1 MGVASSKH
9 FVHRMLRNLL
19 LSLLVHHSIK
29 QQQKKRGLSKRI
41 VVARRRR
48 LAGLTPPVKKIRLA
62 RRRFFLDPISGD
74 RRPMTPKLSNWWVGY
89 IQDPHPECCLRSKS
103 FQLRFRLPYE
113 EFVKLLKTMQEDD
126 DRSNVY
132 FRRWKTVEL
141 ETNGGHRRPPPR
153 KVSPIELLLLGTL
166 RYLGRG
172 WTFDDLEESTYI
184 SRDVHRC
191 FFHKFCAWGAKVLYP
206 MHVKVP
212 KTLQDLRVKVPK
224 TLQDLR
230 ACEKEYSAAGF
241 PGCVG
246 STDATHIPLEK
257 LSIGLR
263 QGHLGYKM
271 SSTARTYNLTINH
284 RRQILHSTTGHPGRW
299 NDKTLVRFDSFMSE
313 LRNGA
318 FDSTMSF
325 ELKTNPVAAIGT
337 QVNEHQQLMREA
349 YNQLITD
356 PEKQVFV
363 PIVQYFVPL

>member
-9 FVHRMLRNLL
+9 FVHRMLRNGFDDKNDDDADDDAQANLL

-29 QQQKKRGLSKRI
+29 QQQKKRDLSKRI

-74 RRPMTPKLSNWWVGY
+74 WRPMTPKLSDWWVGY
-89 IQDPHPECCLRSKS
+89 IQDPHPECRLWSKS
-103 FQLRFRLPYE
+103 FRLRFRLPYE

-126 DRSNVY
+126 DRSDVY
-132 FRRWKTVEL
+132 FRPWKTVEL
-141 ETNGGHRRPPPR
+141 ETNGGHCRPPPR

-206 MHVKVP
+206 MY
-212 KTLQDLRVKVPK
+212 LKVPK

-246 STDATHIPLEK
+246 STDATHILLEK
-257 LSIGLR
+257 LSFGLR

-271 SSTARTYNLTINH
+271 SSTARTYNLTVNH
-284 RRQILHSTTGHPGRW
+284 R
-299 NDKTLVRFDSFMSE
+299 
-313 LRNGA
+313 
-318 FDSTMSF
+318 
-325 ELKTNPVAAIGT
+325 
-337 QVNEHQQLMREA
+337 
-349 YNQLITD
+349 
-356 PEKQVFV
+356 
-363 PIVQYFVPL
+363 

>member
-9 FVHRMLRNLL
+9 FVHRMLRNGFDDSNDDDADDDAQANLL

-29 QQQKKRGLSKRI
+29 QQQKKRDLSKRI

-89 IQDPHPECCLRSKS
+89 IQDPHPECCLWSKS
-103 FQLRFRLPYE
+103 FRLRFRLPYE

-132 FRRWKTVEL
+132 FQRWKTVEL
-141 ETNGGHRRPPPR
+141 LETNGGHCRPPPR

-206 MHVKVP
+206 M
-212 KTLQDLRVKVPK
+212 
-224 TLQDLR
+224 
-230 ACEKEYSAAGF
+230 
-241 PGCVG
+241 
-246 STDATHIPLEK
+246 
-257 LSIGLR
+257 
-263 QGHLGYKM
+263 
-271 SSTARTYNLTINH
+271 
-284 RRQILHSTTGHPGRW
+284 
-299 NDKTLVRFDSFMSE
+299 
-313 LRNGA
+313 
-318 FDSTMSF
+318 
-325 ELKTNPVAAIGT
+325 
-337 QVNEHQQLMREA
+337 
-349 YNQLITD
+349 
-356 PEKQVFV
+356 
-363 PIVQYFVPL
+363 